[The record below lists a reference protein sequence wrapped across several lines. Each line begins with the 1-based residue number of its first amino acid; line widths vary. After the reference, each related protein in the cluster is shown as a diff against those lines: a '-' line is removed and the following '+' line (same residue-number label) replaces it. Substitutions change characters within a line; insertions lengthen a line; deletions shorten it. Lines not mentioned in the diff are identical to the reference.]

1 KGETNYPS
9 MIMSECEFNVNNVE
23 INHDM
28 SSDNRCIT
36 ADYLKIG
43 VSLDRIIAVRAC
55 YCARFDKKIKICTRC
70 LELDEQQSQTTSHK
84 SNNRSSRQSTRL
96 SHVTSSSSTT
106 PVPPHNDQ
114 TSQYGESD
122 SADSGHYSAQITSMT
137 IPNMVPNKLN
147 NNMSESGISLG
158 GDSSVDQRDLKI
170 SGVRVYYA
178 KQVLGPNKIG
188 VFKLKTLAFEEP
200 KFGAQRD
207 SLHKLVSCFQQLI
220 DSVSSN
226 RPRRLLIFVNPFGGK
241 GRALKIYTKRVA
253 PLLRLARVD
262 VDLVTTEYANHAR
275 KLIEDESQPIESTYD
290 GIISVGGDGMFSE
303 LINGILSR
311 VNRDKIV
318 WHDKTIYSSNNDN
331 NNDNNNNN
339 GDDNTNRNLN
349 HNDNNPKHVDSNG
362 KSVRRYVT
370 PSIPI
375 GIIGAG
381 STDANAFG
389 VYGTND
395 TRTAV
400 INIILGRT
408 VNIDVCSVHDAC
420 DDSLI
425 RFVTTM
431 IAYGYFGDVMRESE
445 TMRWLGPSRYDV
457 AGVKRILRNKAYEGE
472 IRAVVTTNDGTP
484 DDSVRCGRNCDR
496 CFTEPASITVSQ
508 AKTLMTCDAA
518 DDELQY
524 VRQSGSFISINACL
538 MPCRCSQSK
547 IGLAP
552 NAHLANGCIDLILV
566 KRCSRANYLNFLART
581 AGAKKKSALDLHCVQ
596 SIRCREFEFVP
607 KDRRS
612 ESNKATDNKNNSN
625 NDDTTTNYGYID
637 NNIAMKRSIN
647 NNRDND
653 KHSLQQQQRK
663 QKKLSK
669 TSVWNADGELIQEAA
684 IRVKVNRQLLLVF
697 GSGEP
702 YKLDN

>member
-1 KGETNYPS
+1 
-9 MIMSECEFNVNNVE
+9 
-23 INHDM
+23 M
-28 SSDNRCIT
+28 SSDSRC
-36 ADYLKIG
+36 AAGKFDFG
-43 VSLDRIIAVRAC
+43 VPLDRIIAVRAC
-55 YCARFDKKIKICTRC
+55 YCARFDKKPRICERC
-70 LELDEQQSQTTSHK
+70 LAIEEQRHK
-84 SNNRSSRQSTRL
+84 HDRSGQSSRPPTRQSH
-96 SHVTSSSSTT
+96 STSSSSTT

-457 AGVKRILRNKAYEGE
+457 AGVKRILRNEAYEGE
-472 IRAVVTTNDGTP
+472 IRAVVAANDSKP
-484 DDSVRCGRNCDR
+484 DVRDR
-496 CFTEPASITVSQ
+496 CHANCSCTTSWLSESQ
-508 AKTLMTCDAA
+508 PNDISS
-518 DDELQY
+518 ENYHY
-524 VRQSGSFISINACL
+524 VRECGSFIGINACV
-538 MPCRCSQSK
+538 MACRCPQTK
-547 IGLAP
+547 IGLSP
-552 NAHLANGCIDLILV
+552 GAHLGNGCLDLILV
-566 KRCSRANYLNFLART
+566 KRCSRAEYLNFLART
-581 AGAKKKSALDLHCVQ
+581 AGATKKSAPQRQPSSHPH
-596 SIRCREFEFVP
+596 SRY
-607 KDRRS
+607 
-612 ESNKATDNKNNSN
+612 ESSSGIENHDA
-625 NDDTTTNYGYID
+625 
-637 NNIAMKRSIN
+637 
-647 NNRDND
+647 
-653 KHSLQQQQRK
+653 L
-663 QKKLSK
+663 K
-669 TSVWNADGELIQEAA
+669 TSVWNADGELVEKAA
-684 IRVKVNRQLLLVF
+684 IRVKVNRQLLQVF
-697 GSGEP
+697 GFGEP
-702 YKLDN
+702 YKQHD